1 MQDVV
6 GFLRNAYFLQDLP
19 ERAIHAVADLC
30 HAVEYDGGE
39 VIFREGDQG
48 DRLFIVISGEVQV
61 WKNHGQEDG
70 SLLSRYGA
78 GRFFGEMALVDE
90 LPRSA
95 TSVAGEV
102 TQLVYLTRQDF
113 RGLVRKFPDVA
124 LSVMRSLSAIV
135 RESNDSFVADL
146 YRRNQELEQAYLDL
160 ARAQRRLI
168 ESERLSNLGKMS
180 NMILHDIRNPVS
192 VLKGYAQMLAQ
203 FADDPERIREFA
215 GRIAVETERLSHLSG
230 ELLDYSRGEVR
241 LDMSVVKPSRIGKT
255 AIDYVSD
262 RLGAAGIE
270 IRLAIE
276 DDRPAVVDFQRMV
289 RVLLNLVE
297 NAGKASHRGDT
308 ITVTFGRSDGVL
320 EIVVNDTG
328 EGMDSEVSGRI
339 FEPFFSR
346 SENGG
351 TGLGMVVVKSIV
363 DAHGGSLA
371 IDSEPGSGTS
381 VTVRIPETPTR

>member
-1 MQDVV
+1 MQNVV
-6 GFLRNAYFLQDLP
+6 GFLKNAYFLQDLP
-19 ERAIHAVADLC
+19 EATIRGVADLC
-30 HAVEYDGGE
+30 HTVEYEAGE

-48 DRLFIVISGEVQV
+48 DRLFIVLSGEVQV
-61 WKNHGQEDG
+61 WKNHGREDA

-95 TSVAGEV
+95 TSIAGDISN
-102 TQLVYLTRQDF
+102 LVYLTREDF
-113 RGLVRKFPDVA
+113 RGLVRRYPEVA

-146 YRRNQELEQAYLDL
+146 YHRNQELEQAYLDL
-160 ARAQRRLI
+160 ERAQRRLI

-192 VLKGYAQMLAQ
+192 VLNGYADMLSR
-203 FADDPERIREFA
+203 FADEPERVREFA
-215 GRIAVETERLSHLSG
+215 GRIVVETERLAHLSG
-230 ELLDYSRGEVR
+230 ELLDYARGEVR
-241 LDMSVVKPSRIGKT
+241 LDMSVVPPSQIGRT
-255 AIDYVSD
+255 ALEYLTD
-262 RLGAAGIE
+262 RLHAAGIE
-270 IRLAIE
+270 VDLVVE
-276 DDRPAVVDFQRMV
+276 DDRPAVLDFQRMV
-289 RVLLNLVE
+289 RVVLNLVE
-297 NAGKASHRGDT
+297 NAWKASHRGDT
-308 ITVTFGRSDGVL
+308 ISVHFGRRDGVL
-320 EIVVNDTG
+320 EITVADTG
-328 EGMDSEVSGRI
+328 EGMDTEVSRRV

-346 SENGG
+346 SDSGG

-371 IDSEPGSGTS
+371 IESEPGEGTS